1 MSLGDICESS
11 KSRTD
16 NFCSKCRYFP
26 FFMFIFAFEMKT
38 KETDMTLI
46 VLAATMGNKYG
57 GLKQLEGI
65 GPNGETILD
74 YSVYDAVKVGF
85 TRIVFVISRYF
96 EEEFKLKV
104 TGKYEGLVQ
113 VDYVYQEVDQVSE
126 HLRNPKRSL
135 LWGSAHAVLKAREVI
150 DGPFGVINAVNFY
163 QRESFELLY
172 KHLLELKSS
181 DRHYFLVSYRLYN
194 VLPENAA
201 VTRGICD
208 ITGEGKL
215 LSVVDKHGVERV
227 SGNPVCVNE
236 HGKTEPLDVNSFV
249 SMNMWGFTPTLFS
262 DLKTGFDVF
271 ISEHGMDLKQHFS
284 IPDFINDMIC
294 KGTQVQ
300 AYETPARW
308 MGLVSLE
315 DRSQVI
321 LRINELVRKGV
332 YPMRL
337 FEPN

>member
-1 MSLGDICESS
+1 MSLGNICESS
-11 KSRTD
+11 KLRTD
-16 NFCSKCRYFP
+16 NFSSKYRYFP

-46 VLAATMGNKYG
+46 VLAATMGNRYG

-104 TGKYEGLVQ
+104 AEKYEGLVR
-113 VDYVYQEVDQVSE
+113 VDYVYQEVDLVPD
-126 HLRNPKRSL
+126 HLRSPKRSL
-135 LWGSAHAVLKAREVI
+135 LWGSAHAVLMARDII
-150 DGPFGVINAVNFY
+150 DAPFGVINAVNFY

-172 KHLLELKSS
+172 RHLLELHPADK
-181 DRHYFLVSYRLYN
+181 HYFMVSYRLYN

-208 ITGEGKL
+208 ITDDGKL
-215 LSVVDKHGVERV
+215 LSVVDRHGVERI

-249 SMNMWGFTPTLFS
+249 SMNMWGFTPTIFGSLNAA
-262 DLKTGFDVF
+262 FDVF
-271 ISEHGMDLKQHFS
+271 ITEHGMDLKQHFS
-284 IPDFINDMIC
+284 IPDFINEMIRN
-294 KGTQVQ
+294 GLHVQ
-300 AYETPARW
+300 TFETPARW
-308 MGLVSLE
+308 MGLVSPE

-321 LRINELVRKGV
+321 LRINELVRKGI
-332 YPMRL
+332 YPVRL